1 MSGCKVVLAARRKE
15 ELDRVRT
22 DLLEMHSVNEK
33 KSAKTLQKFI
43 FNLFQLFQQV
53 VTHPP
58 VVIPMDIADLNTLA
72 EKVAQIEQMFGH
84 IDILINNAGIGVR
97 GDAVSMAVDLDV
109 QVMLVNYFGAVAITK
124 GL

>member
-1 MSGCKVVLAARRKE
+1 MG
-15 ELDRVRT
+15 
-22 DLLEMHSVNEK
+22 K
-33 KSAKTLQKFI
+33 KTFSAS
-43 FNLFQLFQQV
+43 QQV

-84 IDILINNAGIGVR
+84 IDILINNAGISVR

-109 QVMLVNYFGAVAITK
+109 QVMLVNYVSSNNYIVK
-124 GL
+124 LINYIE